1 MEIQEEAVEICK
13 LHPDVIEWCPCNG
26 LEDWLAWGTYQHD
39 EETNVRH
46 GALVLARLESD
57 TGTPILQVEANIES
71 SGVYDIAWSSSPLVA
86 CACADGTV
94 YLYHAG
100 AAAEEVT
107 EVTEVAKEQLSDCIL
122 THVCWGAGEA
132 NGIVVTGQDGLVH
145 HLKAG
150 ATGIQQIQSRKQHE
164 LETWCVEVSRMDSNL
179 VLSGADDSLLRGWDL
194 RTPNASP
201 AFSNRSHEAGVI
213 SLACNPNK
221 DVQLLTGSYD
231 EHVRLFDLRHMKAPL
246 LRSNRLGDGAYQLS
260 WHSQKCGLFA
270 VAAMRCGFPIFEL
283 KDGDEGDEGEAAAFN
298 ALGGYCEAAKEGSH
312 GSLGYG
318 ISWQIGNSCR
328 AASASFYDNSIHIWK
343 VAAEDASQKVNAPA
357 CVF

>member
-1 MEIQEEAVEICK
+1 MTCSEWSASELSVFILGSKTRTLPLSILFTVPGGSSRKQFPAWILSKANPGEESVVRCSGTASLALNLLLFRVDGCK
-13 LHPDVIEWCPCNG
+13 P
-26 LEDWLAWGTYQHD
+26 
-39 EETNVRH
+39 
-46 GALVLARLESD
+46 
-57 TGTPILQVEANIES
+57 
-71 SGVYDIAWSSSPLVA
+71 
-86 CACADGTV
+86 
-94 YLYHAG
+94 
-100 AAAEEVT
+100 
-107 EVTEVAKEQLSDCIL
+107 LSDLHFLC
-122 THVCWGAGEA
+122 AEA

-318 ISWQIGNSCR
+318 ISWQTLGGSVVLCTALYHLVLGPSRSILAVIGL
-328 AASASFYDNSIHIWK
+328 YIL
-343 VAAEDASQKVNAPA
+343 
-357 CVF
+357 